1 MFQIIWFI
9 LALAD
14 GRARKERRHERA
26 CFERDEE
33 AGDVNSRTT
42 TGNNGQIRV
51 QQYMY
56 TYEYVY
62 SNARV
67 VHNVLKNTHMS
78 KEIALIVTYTV
89 LSKVHGYTHFHG
101 AEDRYFRT
109 SIIIN
114 VVPTKLFYTTLA
126 KLYVYVYNYV
136 AHFRYF
142 RKYVYGSTK
151 SHTQYTGHALPWC
164 RSMILPYK

>member
-1 MFQIIWFI
+1 VSLVRKQETNTYKLARGPALALVRLEICLRKLLVTLETPKPFDMFQIIWFI

-78 KEIALIVTYTV
+78 KESNIV
-89 LSKVHGYTHFHG
+89 
-101 AEDRYFRT
+101 
-109 SIIIN
+109 
-114 VVPTKLFYTTLA
+114 
-126 KLYVYVYNYV
+126 LYICCC
-136 AHFRYF
+136 A
-142 RKYVYGSTK
+142 
-151 SHTQYTGHALPWC
+151 
-164 RSMILPYK
+164 